1 VKQISK
7 EDQLVIRSKIWIEDQ
22 EGKVVF
28 GSGRLKILDAVER
41 HGSILAASK
50 EMNMSYRAVWGKIQ
64 ATEARLGQ
72 PLLYRKA
79 GGARGGGSQLTPLG
93 KTLVERFRQ
102 LQKLTETTANGL
114 FQDLFVEGL
123 VISPP

>member
-1 VKQISK
+1 MKQISK

-41 HGSILAASK
+41 HGSILAAAK

-64 ATEARLGQ
+64 ATEVRLGQ
-72 PLLYRKA
+72 PLLHRKA

-93 KTLVERFRQ
+93 KALVERFRQ